1 MRRYGDITR
10 GGFRFESQTVF
21 MSLLYY
27 TRNIL
32 EYIRRLD
39 RMTDLL
45 LDLLIQTSLKIAL
58 DPDHISG
65 CSNLSDDDLEFGKIV
80 DDITISLYHLL

>member
-1 MRRYGDITR
+1 MWRYGDIAR
-10 GGFRFESQTVF
+10 GGFRFESQTAFV
-21 MSLLYY
+21 SSLYY

-39 RMTDLL
+39 HMTDLL

-65 CSNLSDDDLEFGKIV
+65 YSNLSDDDLEFDKII